1 VWTITPTAQQVIG
14 TSHSIAVRA
23 TATTA
28 ALGIVSNIP
37 VAGGSVTADATS
49 QVRRTAT
56 VTISDPTTYFPSNP
70 LSILSPLG
78 SELLVEYGIVI
89 PGYGTEWIPL
99 ITGVIQ
105 DGTRVLPNGDLTISL
120 ADRSSHVAED
130 IFTSPTQIGGGSTT
144 YVQAL
149 VGLITHMYPSVVV
162 LDSTANVT
170 VCPTLEVNKDRWSDG
185 VEQITLA
192 VAAEAFFDQIGRLVV
207 RPQPT
212 LSGSIVWQVKAGVGG
227 VLISRTDKASRELV
241 YNQVVA
247 SGMRT
252 DGTSP
257 VYAIAQDT
265 DPTSPTVYGGSFG
278 ARTRTYSSA
287 LLTTQAQAT
296 AAAAALLEQCRGYQA
311 DVTLTTVANP
321 ALEPGDVLKLP
332 SATGSALYIVDK
344 VTTGLDPGTAQQ
356 ISCRSKTLPPE
367 SSS

>member
-1 VWTITPTAQQVIG
+1 MWTISPDAQQVIA

-28 ALGIVSNIP
+28 AFGVVAGIP

-56 VTISDPTTYFPSNP
+56 VTISDPTTYFPANP
-70 LSILSPLG
+70 LDVLSPLG

-89 PGYGTEWIPL
+89 PGVGVEWIPL

-105 DGTRVLPNGDLTISL
+105 DGTRVLPNGDLTITL

-130 IFTSPTQIGGGSTT
+130 VFTSPTQIGGGTTT

-149 VGLITHMYPSVVV
+149 TALITHMYPSVVV
-162 LDSTANVT
+162 LDSTGNSV
-170 VCPTLEVNKDRWSDG
+170 VCPTLEVNKDRWADG

-192 VAAEAFFDQIGRLVV
+192 IGAEAYFDQIGRLVV

-212 LSGSIVWQVKAGVGG
+212 LSGPIVWQIRVGTGG
-227 VLISRTDKASRELV
+227 VLISRTDKQSRELV

-247 SGMRT
+247 SGMRS

-257 VYAIAQDT
+257 VYAIVQDT
-265 DPTSPTVYGGSFG
+265 DPTSPTVWGGSFG
-278 ARTRTYSSA
+278 ARTRTFSSA

-296 AAAAALLEQCRGYQA
+296 AAATALLEQCRGYQA

-332 SATGSALYIVDK
+332 SSTGSALYIVDK
-344 VTTGLDPGTAQQ
+344 VVTGLDPGTAQQ
-356 ISCRSKTLPPE
+356 ITCRSKTLPPE